1 MIASSSLV
9 LLLTASLFSQTR
21 IDGRI
26 VDKSTSEPLVGVNV
40 FFSKTT
46 WGATTDDNGF
56 YTLTNIPA
64 GQYELVVSMIG
75 YEVEREQMIIKADER
90 FTLNF
95 RLQSRAILMS
105 EINVTAKTDRVWKK
119 NYDRFRRSFL
129 GTSKNGES
137 CLILNE
143 FVLAFDENGQYF
155 RAKASQPIRI
165 ENPELGYRITYILD
179 DFEIDGTEV
188 RFAGDHYYE
197 SMISKSKR
205 QLKKWEKN
213 RKKAYNGSLRH
224 LLKTL
229 TDRFDLRFTFNEG
242 MIIQND
248 NWNSIAGR
256 KKDPLVR
263 EGFSISMN
271 KKDLFGTSLI
281 IEDEYKPLRS
291 DTLVFPGATY
301 EQPLLSFE
309 GRMMVVYVKESP
321 ELAYMMENDSP
332 SSYKQTSYLLLRA
345 DSVYYDRDGRF
356 FEPYMIEQQGYSSW
370 ERIGD
375 QLPSTMSKNKY

>member
-1 MIASSSLV
+1 LIASSSLV

-75 YEVEREQMIIKADER
+75 YEVEREQMIIKTDER

-143 FVLAFDENGQYF
+143 FVLTFDENGQYF

-229 TDRFDLRFTFNEG
+229 TDRFDLRFTINNG
-242 MIIQND
+242 MVIQND

-281 IEDEYKPLRS
+281 IEEEYKPLRS

-309 GRMMVVYVKESP
+309 GRMMVVYMKESP

-375 QLPSTMSKNKY
+375 QLPFNYEQE

>member
-1 MIASSSLV
+1 MIASLALV
-9 LLLTASLFSQTR
+9 LLLNASLFSQTR

-75 YEVEREQMIIKADER
+75 YEVEREQMIIKSDER

-143 FVLAFDENGQYF
+143 FVLTFDENGQYF

-197 SMISKSKR
+197 SMITKSKR

-281 IEDEYKPLRS
+281 IEEEYKPLRS

-309 GRMMVVYVKESP
+309 GRMMVVYMKESP

-345 DSVYYDRDGRF
+345 DSVYYDRDGRY

-375 QLPSTMSKNKY
+375 QLPFNYKQE

>member
-75 YEVEREQMIIKADER
+75 YEVEREQMIIKTDER

-105 EINVTAKTDRVWKK
+105 EVNVTAKTDRVWKK

-143 FVLAFDENGQYF
+143 FVLTFDENGQYF

-188 RFAGDHYYE
+188 RYAGDHYYE

-229 TDRFDLRFTFNEG
+229 TDRFDLRFTINNG

-281 IEDEYKPLRS
+281 IEEEYKPLRS

-309 GRMMVVYVKESP
+309 GRMMVVYMKESP

-375 QLPSTMSKNKY
+375 QLPFNYEQE

>member
-105 EINVTAKTDRVWKK
+105 EVNVTAKTDRVWKK

-143 FVLAFDENGQYF
+143 FVLTFDENGQYF

-229 TDRFDLRFTFNEG
+229 TDRFDLRFTINNG
-242 MIIQND
+242 MVIQND

-281 IEDEYKPLRS
+281 IEEEYKPLRS

-309 GRMMVVYVKESP
+309 GRMMVVYMKESP

-375 QLPSTMSKNKY
+375 QLPFNYEQE

>member
-1 MIASSSLV
+1 MIASLTLV
-9 LLLTASLFSQTR
+9 LLLTVSLFSQTR

-75 YEVEREQMIIKADER
+75 YEVEREQMIIKSDER

-105 EINVTAKTDRVWKK
+105 EINVTVKTDRVWKK
-119 NYDRFRRSFL
+119 SYDRFRRSFL

-143 FVLAFDENGQYF
+143 FVLTFDDNGQYF
-155 RAKASQPIRI
+155 KAKASQPIRI

-188 RFAGDHYYE
+188 RYAGDHYYE
-197 SMISKSKR
+197 SMSSKSKR

-281 IEDEYKPLRS
+281 IEEEYKPLRS

-309 GRMMVVYVKESP
+309 GRMMVVYMKESP

-345 DSVYYDRDGRF
+345 DSVYYDRDGRY

-375 QLPSTMSKNKY
+375 QLPFNYEQE

>member
-1 MIASSSLV
+1 LIASLALV
-9 LLLTASLFSQTR
+9 LLLTVSLFSQTR

-75 YEVEREQMIIKADER
+75 YEVEREQMIIKSDER

-105 EINVTAKTDRVWKK
+105 EINVTVKTDRVWKK
-119 NYDRFRRSFL
+119 SYDRFRRSFL

-143 FVLAFDENGQYF
+143 FVLTFDDSGQYF
-155 RAKASQPIRI
+155 KAKASQPIRI

-188 RFAGDHYYE
+188 RYAGDHYYE
-197 SMISKSKR
+197 SMSSKSKR

-281 IEDEYKPLRS
+281 IEEEYKPLRS
-291 DTLVFPGATY
+291 DTLVFPGDTY

-309 GRMMVVYVKESP
+309 GRMMVVYMKESP

-345 DSVYYDRDGRF
+345 DSVYYDRDGRY

-375 QLPSTMSKNKY
+375 QLPFNYEQE

>member
-1 MIASSSLV
+1 MIASLALV
-9 LLLTASLFSQTR
+9 LLLTVSLFSQTR

-75 YEVEREQMIIKADER
+75 YEVEREQMIIKSDER

-119 NYDRFRRSFL
+119 SYDRFRRSFL

-143 FVLAFDENGQYF
+143 FVLTFDDNGQYF
-155 RAKASQPIRI
+155 KAKASQPIRI

-188 RFAGDHYYE
+188 RYAGDHYYE
-197 SMISKSKR
+197 SMSSKSKR

-281 IEDEYKPLRS
+281 IEEEYKPLRS
-291 DTLVFPGATY
+291 DTLVFPGATF

-309 GRMMVVYVKESP
+309 GRMMVVYMKESP

-345 DSVYYDRDGRF
+345 DSVNYDRDGRY

-375 QLPSTMSKNKY
+375 QLPFNYEQE

>member
-75 YEVEREQMIIKADER
+75 YEVEREQMIIKTDER

-105 EINVTAKTDRVWKK
+105 EVNVTAKTDRVWKK

-143 FVLAFDENGQYF
+143 FVLTFDENGQYF

-229 TDRFDLRFTFNEG
+229 TDRFDLRFTINNG
-242 MIIQND
+242 MVIQND

-281 IEDEYKPLRS
+281 IEEEYKPLRS

-309 GRMMVVYVKESP
+309 GRMMVVYMKESP
-321 ELAYMMENDSP
+321 ELSYMMENDSP

-375 QLPSTMSKNKY
+375 QLPFNYEQE

>member
-1 MIASSSLV
+1 MIASLTLV
-9 LLLTASLFSQTR
+9 LLLTVSLFSQTR

-64 GQYELVVSMIG
+64 GQFELVVSMIG
-75 YEVEREQMIIKADER
+75 YEVEREQMIIKSDER

-119 NYDRFRRSFL
+119 SYDRFRRSFL

-143 FVLAFDENGQYF
+143 FVLTFDDNDQYF
-155 RAKASQPIRI
+155 KAKASQPIRI

-188 RFAGDHYYE
+188 RYAGDHYYE
-197 SMISKSKR
+197 SMSSKSKR

-281 IEDEYKPLRS
+281 IEEEYKPLRS
-291 DTLVFPGATY
+291 DTLVFPGATF

-309 GRMMVVYVKESP
+309 GRMMVVYMKESP

-345 DSVYYDRDGRF
+345 DSVNYDRDGRY

-375 QLPSTMSKNKY
+375 QLPFNYEQE

>member
-1 MIASSSLV
+1 MIASLALV
-9 LLLTASLFSQTR
+9 LLLNAPLFSQTR

-75 YEVEREQMIIKADER
+75 YEVEREQMIIKSDER

-119 NYDRFRRSFL
+119 SYDRFKRSFL

-143 FVLAFDENGQYF
+143 FVLTFNDNGQYF
-155 RAKASQPIRI
+155 KAKASQPIRI

-188 RFAGDHYYE
+188 RYAGDHYYE
-197 SMISKSKR
+197 SMSSKSKR

-309 GRMMVVYVKESP
+309 GRMMVVYMKESP

-345 DSVYYDRDGRF
+345 DSVYFDRDGRY

-375 QLPSTMSKNKY
+375 QLPFNYEQE

>member
-1 MIASSSLV
+1 MIASLTLV
-9 LLLTASLFSQTR
+9 LLLTVSLFSQTR

-75 YEVEREQMIIKADER
+75 YEVEREQMIIKSDER

-95 RLQSRAILMS
+95 RLQSRAILMT

-119 NYDRFRRSFL
+119 SYDRFRRSFL

-143 FVLAFDENGQYF
+143 FVLTFDDNGQYF
-155 RAKASQPIRI
+155 KAKASQPIRI

-188 RFAGDHYYE
+188 RYAGDHYYE
-197 SMISKSKR
+197 SMSSKSKR

-229 TDRFDLRFTFNEG
+229 TDRFDLRFTFNKG

-281 IEDEYKPLRS
+281 IEEEYKPLRS
-291 DTLVFPGATY
+291 DTLVFPGATF

-309 GRMMVVYVKESP
+309 GRMMVVYMKESP

-345 DSVYYDRDGRF
+345 DSVNYDRDGRY

-375 QLPSTMSKNKY
+375 QLPFNYEQE

>member
-1 MIASSSLV
+1 MIASLALV
-9 LLLTASLFSQTR
+9 LLLTVSLFSQTR

-75 YEVEREQMIIKADER
+75 YEVEREQMIIKSDER

-119 NYDRFRRSFL
+119 SYDRFRRSFL

-143 FVLAFDENGQYF
+143 FVLTFDDNGQYF
-155 RAKASQPIRI
+155 KAKASQPIRI

-188 RFAGDHYYE
+188 RYAGDHYYE
-197 SMISKSKR
+197 SMSSKSKR

-229 TDRFDLRFTFNEG
+229 TDRFDLRFTINNG

-281 IEDEYKPLRS
+281 IEEEYKLLRS

-301 EQPLLSFE
+301 EEPLLSFE
-309 GRMMVVYVKESP
+309 GRMMVVYMKESP

-345 DSVYYDRDGRF
+345 DSVNYDRDGRY

-375 QLPSTMSKNKY
+375 QLPFNYEQE

>member
-75 YEVEREQMIIKADER
+75 YEVEREQMIIKTDER

-105 EINVTAKTDRVWKK
+105 EVNVTAKTDRVWKK

-143 FVLAFDENGQYF
+143 FVLTFDENGQYF

-229 TDRFDLRFTFNEG
+229 TDRFDLRFTINNG

-248 NWNSIAGR
+248 NWNSITGR

-281 IEDEYKPLRS
+281 IEEEYKPLRS

-309 GRMMVVYVKESP
+309 GRMMVVYMKESP

-375 QLPSTMSKNKY
+375 QLPFNYEQE

>member
-1 MIASSSLV
+1 MIASLALV
-9 LLLTASLFSQTR
+9 LLLNASLFSQTR
-21 IDGRI
+21 NDGRI

-75 YEVEREQMIIKADER
+75 YEVEREQMIIKTDER

-119 NYDRFRRSFL
+119 SYDRFRRSFL

-143 FVLAFDENGQYF
+143 FVLTFDENGQYF

-229 TDRFDLRFTFNEG
+229 TDRFDLRFTINNG

-309 GRMMVVYVKESP
+309 GRMMVVYMKESP

-345 DSVYYDRDGRF
+345 DSVYFDRDGRY

-370 ERIGD
+370 ERIGY
-375 QLPSTMSKNKY
+375 QLPFNYEQE

>member
-9 LLLTASLFSQTR
+9 LLLTTSLFSQSR

-26 VDKSTSEPLVGVNV
+26 IDKSTSEPLVGVNV

-46 WGATTDDNGF
+46 WGATTDDDGF

-75 YEVEREQMIIKADER
+75 YEVEREQMIIKTDER

-105 EINVTAKTDRVWKK
+105 EVNVTAKTDRVWKK

-143 FVLAFDENGQYF
+143 FVLTFDENGQYF

-179 DFEIDGTEV
+179 DFEIDDTEV
-188 RFAGDHYYE
+188 RYAGDHYYE

-229 TDRFDLRFTFNEG
+229 TDRFDLRFTLKNG

-281 IEDEYKPLRS
+281 IEEEYKPLRS
-291 DTLVFPGATY
+291 DTLVFPGVTY

-309 GRMMVVYVKESP
+309 GRMMVVYMKESP

-345 DSVYYDRDGRF
+345 DSVYYDRDGRY

-375 QLPSTMSKNKY
+375 QLPFNYELE

>member
-1 MIASSSLV
+1 MIASLALV
-9 LLLTASLFSQTR
+9 LLLTVSLFSQTR

-56 YTLTNIPA
+56 YRLTNIPA

-75 YEVEREQMIIKADER
+75 YEVEREQMIIKSDER

-119 NYDRFRRSFL
+119 SYDRFRRSFL

-143 FVLAFDENGQYF
+143 FVLTFDDNDQYF
-155 RAKASQPIRI
+155 KAKASQPIRI

-188 RFAGDHYYE
+188 RYAGDHYYE
-197 SMISKSKR
+197 SMSSKSKR

-213 RKKAYNGSLRH
+213 RKKSYNGSLRH

-281 IEDEYKPLRS
+281 IEEEYKPLRS
-291 DTLVFPGATY
+291 DTLVFPGATF
-301 EQPLLSFE
+301 EQPMLSFE
-309 GRMMVVYVKESP
+309 GRMMVVYMKESP

-345 DSVYYDRDGRF
+345 DSVNYDRDGRY

-375 QLPSTMSKNKY
+375 QLPFNYEQE